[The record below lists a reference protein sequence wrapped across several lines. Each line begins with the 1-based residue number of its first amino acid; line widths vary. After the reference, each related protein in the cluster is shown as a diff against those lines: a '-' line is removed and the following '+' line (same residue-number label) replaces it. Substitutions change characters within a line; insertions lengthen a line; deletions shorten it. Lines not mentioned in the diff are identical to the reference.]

1 MKLPSPVTLGLLL
14 TVGLLATPART
25 EPTSGATPW
34 VNLFDPALSHW
45 ELWMGAPHQYVTGL
59 PPGTPLSE
67 DGHKGTPMGL
77 GKDPKHVFTMIEQ
90 KGEPV
95 LHITGEIFGGLTT
108 LQEYENYH
116 LKLEVKWGEKIWPP
130 KIGKPRDSGLLFHC
144 TGPHGA
150 FWNVWM
156 ASLEFQIQENDMGD
170 LYLLAGTS
178 ARSTAQPKDR
188 FWSFQPDGE
197 SIGTG
202 SRPDAKSAMIYRQT
216 NYERAGDWNAAELY
230 VIGDRA
236 VFLVNGHV
244 VNALTGASIKQG
256 DQLVSLT
263 RGKLQLQSEGAE
275 VFYRRMQIRPISA
288 IPAEI
293 LTQAGLPGGRP

>member
-1 MKLPSPVTLGLLL
+1 MKLAAPAAVGLLL
-14 TVGLLATPART
+14 TLGLLATPART
-25 EPTSGATPW
+25 EPTPAATPW
-34 VNLFDPALSHW
+34 VDLFDAALSRW
-45 ELWMGAPHQYVTGL
+45 ELWMGAPHQSVTGL

-67 DGHKGTPMGL
+67 DGHKGTPLGL
-77 GKDPKHVFTMIEQ
+77 DKDPKHVFTMITQ
-90 KGEPV
+90 NGEPV

-116 LKLEVKWGEKIWPP
+116 LKLDVKWGDKIWPP

-178 ARSTAQPKDR
+178 AQSTARPKDK
-188 FWSFQPDGE
+188 FWSYQPDGE
-197 SIGTG
+197 SIGAG
-202 SRPDAKSAMIYRQT
+202 NRPDAKSAMIYRQT
-216 NYERAGDWNAAELY
+216 NFERAGDWNTAELY
-230 VIGDRA
+230 VSGDRA

-244 VNALTGASIKQG
+244 VNALTKASIKRG
-256 DQLVSLT
+256 DQPVSLN

-275 VFYRRMQIRPISA
+275 VFYRRMQIQPISA
-288 IPAEI
+288 IPAGI
-293 LTQAGLPGGRP
+293 LNQTGIAAGQP